1 MKDINTESGF
11 IKMYWDLF
19 NDPDLTTDAV
29 VILSYILSVYPI
41 LKERQKDK
49 QGLEYRKVTD
59 SFIQEKLWE
68 MSSHRIRQAMNI
80 LIDTGYV
87 SRLGGKNTKLPRFIR
102 ISDSIKQYI
111 NDCIN

>member
-1 MKDINTESGF
+1 MKNINTEAGF

-19 NDPDLTTDAV
+19 NDPDLTTDSV

-41 LKERQKDK
+41 LREKQNDK

-68 MSSHRIRQAMNI
+68 MSPYRIRQAMNN
-80 LIDTGYV
+80 LIDSGYI

-102 ISDSIKQYI
+102 LNDNLKGYI
-111 NDCIN
+111 NTSIN